1 MHSSDDLGRGDGER
15 ADLRNG
21 NRVAMQIKVLGC
33 SGGVGPGLRTT
44 TLLVDGE
51 ILVDA
56 GTGVG
61 DLTLGQMRRIGR
73 VFLTHSHLDHVCGLA
88 FMADNLFDEIQRP
101 IQVMAPG
108 ETLRILRRHLFNW
121 KLWPD
126 FSRLPDKDAP
136 VLSFRSIRK
145 GRRLKL
151 GDDRFIQ
158 AFEVN
163 HTVPAVGYVLSTRD
177 KVFAFTGDTGSCP
190 GLWQFL
196 NELERLDY
204 LMIDVAFPDEERE
217 LGRISGHY
225 TPDVLGAELEQLRHR
240 PELLLTHHKPGSA
253 QVMEAQCNISLKAFR
268 HRHLKRGDVF
278 DI

>member
-1 MHSSDDLGRGDGER
+1 
-15 ADLRNG
+15 
-21 NRVAMQIKVLGC
+21 MQIKILGC

-61 DLTLGQMRRIGR
+61 DLSLAQMRKIGR
-73 VFLTHSHLDHVCGLA
+73 VFLSHSHLDHVCGLA

-101 IQVMAPG
+101 IQVMSTSD
-108 ETLRILRRHLFNW
+108 TLRILRRHLFNW

-126 FSRLPDKDAP
+126 FSRLPDKESP
-136 VLSFRSIRK
+136 VLSFRSIRR

-158 AFEVN
+158 PFNVS
-163 HTVPAVGYVLSTRD
+163 HTVPTVGYVLSTREQ
-177 KVFAFTGDTGSCP
+177 VFVYTGDTGSSDEM
-190 GLWQFL
+190 WNFL
-196 NELERLDY
+196 NALDRIDY
-204 LMIDVAFPDEERE
+204 LMIDVAFPDEEQA
-217 LGRISGHY
+217 LGEISRHY
-225 TPDVLGAELEQLRHR
+225 TPKVLGSELSRLRHR
-240 PELLLTHHKPGSA
+240 PELLLTHHKPGSLDVLA
-253 QVMEAQCNISLKAFR
+253 EQCDASLGEFR

-278 DI
+278 DL

>member
-1 MHSSDDLGRGDGER
+1 
-15 ADLRNG
+15 
-21 NRVAMQIKVLGC
+21 MQIKVLGC

-61 DLTLGQMRRIGR
+61 DLSLAQMRKVGR

-88 FMADNLFDEIQRP
+88 FMADNLFDEIHRP
-101 IQVMAPG
+101 IQVMASG

-158 AFEVN
+158 PFAVN

-177 KVFAFTGDTGSCP
+177 KTFAFTGDTGSSEE
-190 GLWQFL
+190 LWSFL
-196 NELERLDY
+196 NALDRLDY
-204 LMIDVAFPDEERE
+204 LMIDVAFPDEEHE
-217 LGRISGHY
+217 LGQISRHY
-225 TPDVLGAELEQLRHR
+225 TPTLLASELSQLRHR
-240 PELLLTHHKPGSA
+240 PELLLTHHKPGSLD
-253 QVMEAQCNISLKAFR
+253 VMHAQCNASLKGFK
-268 HRHLKRGDVF
+268 HQHLKRGDIF
-278 DI
+278 EI

>member
-1 MHSSDDLGRGDGER
+1 
-15 ADLRNG
+15 
-21 NRVAMQIKVLGC
+21 MQIKVLGC
-33 SGGVGPGLRTT
+33 SGGVGPGLRTS

-61 DLTLGQMRRIGR
+61 DLSLAQMRKIGR

-101 IQVMAPG
+101 IQVMSTT

-126 FSRLPDKDAP
+126 FSRLPDKEAP
-136 VLSFRSIRK
+136 VLSFRSIRR

-158 AFEVN
+158 PFEVN
-163 HTVPAVGYVLSTRD
+163 HTVPTVGYVLSTRE
-177 KVFAFTGDTGSCP
+177 KVFVYTGDTGSCEAM
-190 GLWQFL
+190 WSFL
-196 NELERLDY
+196 NTLDRIDH
-204 LMIDVAFPDEERE
+204 LMIDVAFPDEEHD
-217 LGRISGHY
+217 LGEVSRHY
-225 TPDVLGAELEQLRHR
+225 TPQVLGAELGQLRHR
-240 PELLLTHHKPGSA
+240 PELLLTHHKPGSLEA
-253 QVMEAQCNISLKAFR
+253 LAAQCDAAFGDLK
-268 HRHLKRGDVF
+268 HRHLSRGDV
-278 DI
+278 IHI